1 MHTTQI
7 LLLLLCAST
16 AATAATVPISLSQ
29 SATYVRQNNPDLKAA
44 RLRIDEA
51 KGRLLGSGRLSN
63 PEVGASLTHDRR
75 FREGTLGVS
84 FDQKFPLTSRL
95 SLEKTL
101 SQKLVSAAELE
112 VREMER
118 QTIAEAQSLLVKL
131 LSIDQQKALRKQQT
145 ELAQKLSSFAADR
158 SNKGEISPLD
168 AAQAQVDS
176 QRLVLEGRKLEAER
190 VSIVGELKP
199 KLGAAAN
206 DTLTITGGLPPSTL
220 PGNAG
225 WTSRPDYQ
233 LSRTN
238 ADAALVEVDLAKAKK
253 WDDVTAGLTW
263 EGERMEDA
271 PDGLERTGFFGFRIS
286 VPLPF
291 WNKNQGEIAEKNA
304 AAMRAS
310 LETKALA
317 AGITNQ
323 VAAARAEMVANA
335 ALATETKENLL
346 PLVVEQT
353 DKLEKAYETGQVDL
367 LTILRARD
375 QRLQLEAA
383 VLDATRDFHLARIRY
398 EAATAKHAPASA
410 PGDSTRSK

>member
-1 MHTTQI
+1 MRTCFFA
-7 LLLLLCAST
+7 LLAICAP
-16 AATAATVPISLSQ
+16 ATFAGTVSVSLSQ
-29 SATYVRQNNPDLKAA
+29 TPRYVLGHNPDLVAA

-63 PEVGASLTHDRR
+63 PDLGLSATHDRR
-75 FREGTLGVS
+75 FREGTIGLS
-84 FDQKFPLTSRL
+84 FDQRFPLTSRL
-95 SLEKTL
+95 RLEKSL
-101 SQKLVSAAELE
+101 SQKLVIAAELE

-118 QTIAEAQSLLVKL
+118 QTIAEAQSLVVKL
-131 LSIDQQKALRKQQT
+131 LSIDQQRALRQQQT

-190 VSIVGELKP
+190 VSILGELKP
-199 KLGAAAN
+199 KLGASAN
-206 DTLTITGGLPPSTL
+206 DTLSITGELPATTL
-220 PGNAG
+220 PGNSS

-238 ADAALVEVDLAKAKK
+238 ADAALVGIDLAKAKK
-253 WDDVTAGLTW
+253 WDDITAGVMW

-271 PDGLERTGFFGFRIS
+271 PNGLERTGFFGFRIS
-286 VPLPF
+286 IPLPI
-291 WNKNQGEIAEKNA
+291 WNKNQGEIAEKKA
-304 AAMRAS
+304 AALRAS

-323 VAAARAEMVANA
+323 VAAARAEMAANA
-335 ALATETKENLL
+335 ALATETKGNLL

-367 LTILRARD
+367 LTILRARE

-398 EAATAKHAPASA
+398 EAATAKHSPAGNTSI
-410 PGDSTRSK
+410 SNK